1 MPPLDERKQL
11 CVIKATTNRRLDIF
25 SISTFI
31 YIFIHSLQNSLL
43 LFSFTRYACMPNHL
57 SHHDTVRVT

>member
-11 CVIKATTNRRLDIF
+11 CVIKATIQIAA
-25 SISTFI
+25 SISLVYQHN